1 MKNYGKW
8 FYLAGMLVA
17 VVAGLFSFQATWLSL
32 IVLLLAILA
41 GIFYIE
47 SDDLVNGGIRFLV
60 FVTVQSAF
68 GAIPTVGSYLST
80 IFGAVAAFLAP
91 VFLTALVV
99 YFVKKLFMSKKEK

>member
-1 MKNYGKW
+1 MKAYGKW
-8 FYLAGMLVA
+8 FYLLGMLVA

-47 SDDLVNGGIRFLV
+47 SDNLVNGGIRYLV
-60 FVTVQSAF
+60 FVTVQGAF
-68 GAIPTVGSYLST
+68 GAIPAVGSSLSS
-80 IFGAVAAFLAP
+80 IFGAMAAFLAP

-99 YFVKKLFMSKKEK
+99 YFVKRFFTSKK